1 MKMVIGDV
9 KAGRSFSAELPKE
22 KESQLIGK
30 KVGEKLD
37 GGLVGLA
44 GYTLVITGGSDNAG
58 FPMRKD
64 VAGSRH
70 VKAVLSGKPGLRNA
84 AKGFRKAKLV
94 TGNTI
99 APLTHQINCRI
110 ETYGAQSLE
119 ELGKVKP
126 KENKEKPVEKP
137 AAAEAKPS
145 EEKPA
150 KAQPE
155 PAKA

>member
-9 KAGRSFSAELPKE
+9 KGGRSFSAELAKE

-70 VKAVLSGKPGLRNA
+70 VKAVLSGRPGLRGA
-84 AKGFRKAKLV
+84 AKGYRKAKLV

-119 ELGKVKP
+119 ELGKVKA
-126 KENKEKPVEKP
+126 KETKEKPAEKP
-137 AAAEAKPS
+137 AAAEAKPAEAKS
-145 EEKPA
+145 AEETLELV
-150 KAQPE
+150 KA
-155 PAKA
+155 